1 MKISSPRLLAA
12 IAVAC
17 FGVFAAPTAFA
28 QGKFDAAA
36 PGDECNPGTGAH
48 ASVTCAGIGSVGVS
62 LQGWGF
68 SGTAAAPKTLSST
81 LQTGF
86 QRGNLGDFSTSGF
99 GVYSGN
105 KETGSDSQHA
115 FDNVTSGCGTSSTPT
130 GTGGITPSGANSG
143 CGGNIEALFLNFGSS
158 KVNLTNV
165 GIGWNGGDA
174 DLSVWA
180 WTGAGMADM
189 AATTARGSRTP
200 TGTTS
205 DDAAALTGWTLVSN
219 NNFGSGIGSQDTGG
233 TLYSSYFLVTTYFG
247 AATTGLDAGNDR
259 FKLDSFTVGLCA
271 GTLTGGTSG
280 TGAGGGNGATC
291 STGGGGVPEP
301 GSLALAGMAL
311 LGVATTR
318 RRQLFALR
326 PQTN

>member
-1 MKISSPRLLAA
+1 MKNSLTRLLAA
-12 IAVAC
+12 VAVAC
-17 FGVFAAPTAFA
+17 AGAFCAPAAFA
-28 QGKFDAAA
+28 QGTFDAAA
-36 PGDECNPGTGAH
+36 SGDECNPGSGAH
-48 ASVTCAGIGSVGVS
+48 ASVTCTPIGTVGVT
-62 LQGWGF
+62 LQAWGF
-68 SGTAAAPKTLSST
+68 TGATLSSS
-81 LQTGF
+81 LQSGF
-86 QRGNLGDFSTSGF
+86 ARGNLGDFNSSGF

-105 KETGSDSQHA
+105 KETGTNGQHA
-115 FDNVTSGCGTSSTPT
+115 FDNVASGCGTTNTPT
-130 GTGGITPSGANSG
+130 GGVTTSTANSG
-143 CGGNIEALFLNFGSS
+143 CGGNIEALFLNFGTS

-180 WTGAGMADM
+180 WTGAGNANV
-189 AATTARGSRTP
+189 AATDARGSRSP

-219 NNFGSGIGSQDTGG
+219 HNFGSGTGSQNTSG

-247 AATTGLDAGNDR
+247 AAGGGLDAGNDR

-271 GTLTGGTSG
+271 GTLTGGSSG
-280 TGAGGGNGATC
+280 TGTGGGNGATC
-291 STGGGGVPEP
+291 GPGGTGGSVSEP

-318 RRQLFALR
+318 RRKLFALR
-326 PQTN
+326 KQAD